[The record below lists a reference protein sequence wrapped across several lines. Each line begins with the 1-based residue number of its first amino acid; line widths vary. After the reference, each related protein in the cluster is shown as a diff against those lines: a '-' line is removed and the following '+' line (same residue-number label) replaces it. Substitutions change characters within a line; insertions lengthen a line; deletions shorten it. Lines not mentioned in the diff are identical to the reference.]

1 MDEPALLHR
10 RVQDLRAEAAELAR
24 TKAEVEE
31 KITTLLTQQRDLET
45 TVVKIEH
52 EIEDAAVEVEREIEA
67 LRREKLLEMETS
79 VAAQKEIALSRI
91 MAWSEEEKSRL
102 QTRLDKEYKT
112 QAAELR
118 RQLLERV
125 STEFDAIHAYF
136 AAFANER
143 QVMAE
148 NDIRDFLAERRA
160 MIVSGLK

>member
-1 MDEPALLHR
+1 
-10 RVQDLRAEAAELAR
+10 
-24 TKAEVEE
+24 
-31 KITTLLTQQRDLET
+31 
-45 TVVKIEH
+45 VVKIEH

-91 MAWSEEEKSRL
+91 MSWSEEEKSRL